1 MRIFEH
7 TSETWLARPRAE
19 VFEFFADAANLERLT
34 PPWLGFEILTPR
46 PIAMRVGAL
55 IDYRLRVHGVP
66 LRWRTEITEWQPPL
80 RFVDEPGTGGLKP
93 YLHVR
98 GRLEALLAR
107 PLLYEL
113 AAIGETLTVDGMEWF
128 GVRSGGRFFAMMP
141 AARLA
146 ELSR

>member
-55 IDYRLRVHGVP
+55 ITA
-66 LRWRTEITEWQPPL
+66 WEPPVS
-80 RFVDEPGTGGLKP
+80 FVDEQLRGPYRLWHHTHTFTEQAGGTAVHDRVRYAVLGGVLVQK
-93 YLHVR
+93 
-98 GRLEALLAR
+98 LLVERDVQTIFAYR
-107 PLLYEL
+107 EKVLRELFPPSPL
-113 AAIGETLTVDGMEWF
+113 
-128 GVRSGGRFFAMMP
+128 
-141 AARLA
+141 
-146 ELSR
+146 